1 MSLACKKFPGDQSGS
16 VAILVAVLM
25 PVVIGGIGLGAEA
38 GYWYF
43 NQRKI
48 QNSADVAAYAGAVEL
63 RNGMTKPIIDSA
75 AMAAAAE
82 TGYDATIG
90 TLATKNPPTAGGFA
104 GDGNAVEVVIQEN
117 VPRLLSSLFLSGDV
131 PLSGRAV
138 ARVTPTEPT
147 CLLALSKTA
156 SAAVDF
162 NGTADAVLSGCNV
175 HANSLANDAVRVSG
189 TARVE
194 TPCVTAV
201 GNVAASSGLNMTE
214 CTSAVENADTVEDPY
229 ADTPKPPVDS
239 SCAPQNDFGGAP
251 GTNHTIGPATYCGG
265 LYMRR
270 NVKLDPGV
278 YVVNGGELKIN
289 STANVQG
296 SGVMFYLTGGAT
308 VGFAGGAHIEL
319 TAATSGPYE
328 GILLFVDPDDPNSDH
343 KINGDSSSYFD
354 GAFYAPNAHLQWA
367 GNSMSS
373 GGCSQIVASTIT
385 VIGTAGLGTNCV
397 GKSIRQIQKEQLVIL
412 VE

>member
-1 MSLACKKFPGDQSGS
+1 MKLACKMFPGDRSGS
-16 VAILVAVLM
+16 VAILLALLM
-25 PVVIGGIGLGAEA
+25 PVIIGGIGLGAEA

-43 NQRKI
+43 NQRKV

-63 RNGMTKPIIDSA
+63 RNGKNKSVIDA
-75 AMAAAAE
+75 AAKSAAAE
-82 TGYDATIG
+82 TGYDAIIG
-90 TLATKNPPTAGGFA
+90 TLSAKTPPSGGGYA

-117 VPRLLSSLFLSGDV
+117 VPRLLTSLFLSGDV
-131 PLSGRAV
+131 IMSGRAV

-156 SAAVDF
+156 SASVDF

-175 HANSLANDAVRVSG
+175 HANSLAADAVRVSG
-189 TARVE
+189 SAKVK

-201 GNVAASSGLNMTE
+201 GNVDASAGLDMTE
-214 CTSAVENADTVEDPY
+214 CTSAVENADPVDDPY
-229 ADTPKPPVDS
+229 ADTPEPAVSS

-251 GTNHTIGPATYCGG
+251 GTSYTISPATYCGG

-270 NVKLDPGV
+270 YVTLDPGV
-278 YVVNGGELKIN
+278 YVVNGGELQIN
-289 STANVQG
+289 STANVKG
-296 SGVMFYLTGGAT
+296 DGVMFYLTGGAT
-308 VGFAGGAHIEL
+308 VSFAGAAHIEL
-319 TAATSGPYE
+319 AAATSGPYE

-343 KINGDSSSYFD
+343 MINGDSSSFFD
-354 GAFYAPNAHLQWA
+354 GAFYAPNAHIQWA
-367 GNSMSS
+367 GNSLST

-397 GKSIRQIQKEQLVIL
+397 GKPIRQIQKEQLVIL